1 MTMAY
6 FTNVHTVGEAKS
18 LYRHLAKENHPDLHG
33 HETTEAM
40 QAINDEYHK
49 VLASLDGSTS
59 IGSDNKEH
67 TYHYNRDVEQELMDK
82 IAELLGLKLEGCEI
96 ELVGTWIWVSG
107 DTKPVKDKLG
117 KNGAGMTWHSRR
129 KRWYW
134 KRAGYSSRY
143 NKKASF
149 ADLRDFYGSRS
160 FKDDDSATGM
170 VAA

>member
-1 MTMAY
+1 MTY
-6 FTNVHTVGEAKS
+6 FHNVETVGEAKS
-18 LYRHLAKENHPDLHG
+18 LYRNLAKQYHPDLHG
-33 HETTEAM
+33 HETTATM
-40 QAINDEYHK
+40 QAINDEYHD
-49 VLASLDGSTS
+49 LLSSLDGSTS

-82 IAELLGLKLEGCEI
+82 ISELLGLKLEGCEI

-117 KNGAGMTWHSRR
+117 KNGAGLIWHRGR

-134 KRAGYSSRY
+134 RRAGYRSRY

-149 ADLRDFYGSRS
+149 ADLQASYGSRT
-160 FKDDDSATGM
+160 FEADETATGM

>member
-1 MTMAY
+1 VTY
-6 FTNVHTVGEAKS
+6 FHNVQTVGEAKS
-18 LYRHLAKENHPDLHG
+18 LYRRLAKENHPDLHG
-33 HETTEAM
+33 PKFTARM

-49 VLASLDGSTS
+49 ILASFDGQTS

-82 IAELLGLKLEGCEI
+82 ISELLALKLENVEI

-107 DTKPVKDKLG
+107 DTKPVKEALKS
-117 KNGAGMTWHSRR
+117 AGLKWHSKRM
-129 KRWYW
+129 RWYW
-134 KRAGYSSRY
+134 RKSGYRRRY

-149 ADLRDFYGSRS
+149 NDLRQMYGSRT
-160 FKDDDSATGM
+160 FENDDGATGM